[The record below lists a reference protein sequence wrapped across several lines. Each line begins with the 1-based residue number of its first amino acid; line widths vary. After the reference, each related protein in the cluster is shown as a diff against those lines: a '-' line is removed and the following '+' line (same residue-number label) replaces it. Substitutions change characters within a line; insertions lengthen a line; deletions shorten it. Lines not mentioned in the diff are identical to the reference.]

1 MRIDARSEI
10 ESEMLDRYGP
20 LIGGADLIRA
30 LGYRSNSAFRRA
42 DRMRILGVRVFS
54 IPDRKGKY
62 ALTRDIAEWLDKL
75 AADANAD

>member
-1 MRIDARSEI
+1 
-10 ESEMLDRYGP
+10 
-20 LIGGADLIRA
+20 
-30 LGYRSNSAFRRA
+30 
-42 DRMRILGVRVFS
+42 MRILGVRVFS